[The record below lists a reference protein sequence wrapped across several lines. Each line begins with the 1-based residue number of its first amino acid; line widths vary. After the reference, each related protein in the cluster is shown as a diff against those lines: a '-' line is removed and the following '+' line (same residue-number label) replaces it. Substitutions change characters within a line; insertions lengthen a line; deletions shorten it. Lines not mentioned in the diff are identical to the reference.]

1 MHMTS
6 APSIRLSTLAN
17 AGGHMC
23 MCPCMAN
30 LDQEETF

>member
-1 MHMTS
+1 MHMTAS
-6 APSIRLSTLAN
+6 HPNCLFTLAN
-17 AGGHMC
+17 AGGRMC